1 MHSNRSNPS
10 QFRVSQSSV
19 DSVDCIYSCTRR
31 SFSYGK
37 NTQKI
42 CQLWGKIL
50 RRSVSQVQRYHAP
63 CKGSFVAARPPRRLL
78 LLFRIA
84 AAVRARTAVGYSQSI
99 SSSRTLL
106 ATVLSSGKNT
116 TTDSMRACM
125 NFQKTQCLLQGTRS
139 GYASADGQIHVVQC
153 RMYGAVQ
160 GRSIILQWTLLETIV
175 LCLVNE
181 KEKDLESLGEF
192 HRMILL

>member
-1 MHSNRSNPS
+1 MHSNRSIPS

-19 DSVDCIYSCTRR
+19 DSVDCTYSCTRR
-31 SFSYGK
+31 SFSYGE
-37 NTQKI
+37 NTQI
-42 CQLWGKIL
+42 VPRYLLAMGKIL
-50 RRSVSQVQRYHAP
+50 RRSVSQVQQYHAP

-78 LLFRIA
+78 LLFRIS

-125 NFQKTQCLLQGTRS
+125 NFQKTQFLLQYRRS
-139 GYASADGQIHVVQC
+139 VCFS
-153 RMYGAVQ
+153 
-160 GRSIILQWTLLETIV
+160 
-175 LCLVNE
+175 
-181 KEKDLESLGEF
+181 
-192 HRMILL
+192 

>member
-1 MHSNRSNPS
+1 MHSNRSIPS

-19 DSVDCIYSCTRR
+19 DSVDCTYSCTRR

-37 NTQKI
+37 
-42 CQLWGKIL
+42 IL
-50 RRSVSQVQRYHAP
+50 RRSVSYGKKYSEDLLARYSGTPGYHAP

-78 LLFRIA
+78 LLFRIS

-125 NFQKTQCLLQGTRS
+125 NCQKTQFLL
-139 GYASADGQIHVVQC
+139 
-153 RMYGAVQ
+153 
-160 GRSIILQWTLLETIV
+160 
-175 LCLVNE
+175 
-181 KEKDLESLGEF
+181 
-192 HRMILL
+192 